1 MGGWTDRWT
10 NGGQL
15 AEWTCGWGMN
25 GWVDACMDRW
35 VGVWTIRNYYDYGTA
50 TSDVF
55 IFLKEKKKQTKKTA
69 EFR

>member
-1 MGGWTDRWT
+1 MWLGDEWMGRCVHGQV
-10 NGGQL
+10 GG
-15 AEWTCGWGMN
+15 
-25 GWVDACMDRW
+25 W
-35 VGVWTIRNYYDYGTA
+35 VGVRTIRNYYDYGTA